1 MKSSTA
7 LPLRRAG
14 LGVLVCLALAS
25 CFDPP
30 VRESLLLRFLP
41 NGAVVATSAVEIAA
55 DTGTPNGPLD
65 RRVSEMRRAILEGS
79 DPWAS
84 RFAAAEPAAERF
96 SWEKRL
102 GDLRGASRSAVI
114 AEPRNLAAVFGDT
127 SLSVNYE
134 VDAERRIAELTIV
147 PGPSARAS
155 RKQREDLD
163 RVMETWTAALAEYL
177 AAAQQLYAY
186 LEERPERAHACF
198 GTLFA
203 EQLSDDDIGS
213 LEELTKDEEKVVGR
227 LDEATRQVLEVL
239 VVPDKGS
246 YSPDEVSHLVYD
258 PFPARL
264 AVKLPG
270 SPLSV
275 EGFTPG
281 AKGTLS
287 VPSLGLWE
295 ALKSLEGRWL
305 APDPVVFYVASAQS
319 EKERVD
325 LDFFL
330 QQSRRSAPAHLL
342 PSAEEVR
349 AALEERLR
357 PAPVYRA
364 AWRIQPDD
372 ETPFRWEEGDGAP

>member
-1 MKSSTA
+1 MTSSKA
-7 LPLRRAG
+7 FPLRRTG
-14 LGVLVCLALAS
+14 LGVLACLALAS

-41 NGAVVATSAVEIAA
+41 NGAVVATSTVEIA
-55 DTGTPNGPLD
+55 DTGTANAALE
-65 RRVSEMRRAILEGS
+65 RRVGEVRRAILEGS
-79 DPWAS
+79 DPWGA

-96 SWEKRL
+96 AWEKRL

-114 AEPRNLAAVFGDT
+114 TEPRNLAAVFGDT

-134 VDAERRIAELTIV
+134 VDTERRIAELTIV
-147 PGPSARAS
+147 PGPASRAS

-203 EQLSDDDIGS
+203 EQLSEDDVGS
-213 LEELTKDEEKVVGR
+213 LQELTKDEEKVVGR

-239 VVPDKGS
+239 VVPDNGS

-275 EGFTPG
+275 EGFSPG
-281 AKGTLS
+281 SKGTLS

-319 EKERVD
+319 GEEKLD
-325 LDFFL
+325 LDLFV
-330 QQSRRSAPAHLL
+330 QQARKSAPAHLL
-342 PSAEEVR
+342 PSAREVR
-349 AALEERLR
+349 TALEERLR

-364 AWRIQPDD
+364 SWGIQPDD
-372 ETPFRWEEGDGAP
+372 ETEFRWDEGEGLP

>member
-1 MKSSTA
+1 MNSPKA
-7 LPLRRAG
+7 RLLRRAG

-41 NGAVVATSAVEIAA
+41 NGAVVATSTVEIA
-55 DTGTPNGPLD
+55 DTGTVNAAVE
-65 RRVSEMRRAILEGS
+65 RRVNEVRRALLEGS
-79 DPWAS
+79 DPWAA

-127 SLSVNYE
+127 ALSVNYE
-134 VDAERRIAELTIV
+134 VDSGQRIAELTIV
-147 PGPSARAS
+147 PGPSSRAS

-203 EQLSDDDIGS
+203 EQLSEDDVGS
-213 LEELTKDEEKVVGR
+213 LEELTKEEEKTVGR

-239 VVPDKGS
+239 VVPDNGS

-275 EGFTPG
+275 EGFAPG
-281 AKGTLS
+281 TKGTLS

-305 APDPVVFYVASAQS
+305 APDPVIFYVASGQS
-319 EKERVD
+319 GKDAD
-325 LDFFL
+325 LDLFL
-330 QQSRRSAPAHLL
+330 QRARKSAPAHLL
-342 PSAEEVR
+342 PSAGEVR

-364 AWRIQPDD
+364 EWRIDPGD
-372 ETPFRWEEGDGAP
+372 ETEFRWDEGEGQP